1 MYSGDK
7 TCKEAMAALSSDTTA
22 AIVDVRT
29 TNEWA
34 TIGVPDLKQI
44 NGVSHDALFVEW
56 QMFPTMQVNPNF
68 AEDAHE
74 QLVAQGVAKDD
85 PVFCLCRSGVRSKGA
100 ASALTAMGYT
110 KAYNV
115 LGGFEGDPDAT
126 GERTRI
132 NGWVFD
138 QLPLRRGQ
146 IITEPKAKEQ
156 RE

>member
-1 MYSGDK
+1 
-7 TCKEAMAALSSDTTA
+7 MAALSSGTPA

-29 TNEWA
+29 TNEWEN
-34 TIGVPDLKQI
+34 IGVPDPTQ
-44 NGVSHDALFVEW
+44 NSDVSQDALFVEW
-56 QMFPTMQVNPNF
+56 QMFPTMQVNPDF
-68 AEDAHE
+68 SQDTHAK
-74 QLVAQGVAKDD
+74 LVAHGISKDD

-126 GERTRI
+126 GERTHI

-138 QLPLRRGQ
+138 QLPSKKGNDKN
-146 IITEPKAKEQ
+146 EPKAKEQ